1 MATLKNFNT
10 ALYVMRLD
18 ADCKYKGLLKI
29 GISNNVERRAKEVG
43 SVSVEWNDKYRAPR
57 AIVMATEMLAQAYAY
72 RKVGRP
78 KNYRQALPVR
88 SGSSEFFNT
97 DNLNQARGFI
107 CAAKRRVNVIAD
119 NEGYQPEIFDGDETE
134 ILKNTENFQENIFNK
149 SFFDDG
155 KIIIIKRATDKIFF
169 LIKKIIENDPD
180 DIYLIINS
188 SILDKKSKLRNF
200 FEKDKKNLVSV
211 AFYPD
216 TNETLSKIAHT
227 FLRNKKISLSSS
239 NINFIVNKCNGD
251 RKSLNNE
258 LEKIELYKLNKKE
271 INEQDLFKLI
281 NLNENHSVNE
291 LIDFCLA
298 KNQKKTLD
306 ILNDNIFSN
315 EDCIIITRT
324 MLKKTKRLLK
334 LIQDF
339 KITKNLEKTIN
350 NAKPPI
356 FWKEK
361 EITKQQLNKW
371 SDYKAQKL
379 IVEINET
386 ELQLKRLPV
395 NSINLVTNF
404 LLEQSI

>member
-1 MATLKNFNT
+1 MIIKYFELNK
-10 ALYVMRLD
+10 LD
-18 ADCKYKGLLKI
+18 
-29 GISNNVERRAKEVG
+29 
-43 SVSVEWNDKYRAPR
+43 
-57 AIVMATEMLAQAYAY
+57 
-72 RKVGRP
+72 
-78 KNYRQALPVR
+78 
-88 SGSSEFFNT
+88 
-97 DNLNQARGFI
+97 
-107 CAAKRRVNVIAD
+107 
-119 NEGYQPEIFDGDETE
+119 
-134 ILKNTENFQENIFNK
+134 FNK
-149 SFFDDG
+149 S
-155 KIIIIKRATDKIFF
+155 KIILLHGKNDGLKSEEVQKLQSKIKKEIKYYEEKQIIENKEFFLSEILNRSLFESEKIIVIKRASEKIRS
-169 LIKKIIENDPD
+169 IIEELIEKKSIE
-180 DIYLIINS
+180 DIFIIDCET
-188 SILDKKSKLRNF
+188 LDKKSKLRNF
-200 FEKDKKNLVSV
+200 FEKDKKNLISV

-271 INEQDLFKLI
+271 INEQDLLKLI

>member
-1 MATLKNFNT
+1 MIIKYFELNK
-10 ALYVMRLD
+10 LD
-18 ADCKYKGLLKI
+18 
-29 GISNNVERRAKEVG
+29 
-43 SVSVEWNDKYRAPR
+43 
-57 AIVMATEMLAQAYAY
+57 
-72 RKVGRP
+72 
-78 KNYRQALPVR
+78 
-88 SGSSEFFNT
+88 
-97 DNLNQARGFI
+97 
-107 CAAKRRVNVIAD
+107 
-119 NEGYQPEIFDGDETE
+119 
-134 ILKNTENFQENIFNK
+134 FNK
-149 SFFDDG
+149 S
-155 KIIIIKRATDKIFF
+155 KIILLHGKNDGLKSEEVQKLQSKIKKEIKYYEEKQIIENKEFFLSEILNRSLFESEKIIVIKRASEKIRS
-169 LIKKIIENDPD
+169 IIEELIEKKSIE
-180 DIYLIINS
+180 DIFIIDCDT
-188 SILDKKSKLRNF
+188 LDKKSKLRNF

-271 INEQDLFKLI
+271 INEQDLLKLI

-306 ILNDNIFSN
+306 ILNDNIFSD

>member
-1 MATLKNFNT
+1 MIIKYFELNK
-10 ALYVMRLD
+10 LD
-18 ADCKYKGLLKI
+18 
-29 GISNNVERRAKEVG
+29 
-43 SVSVEWNDKYRAPR
+43 
-57 AIVMATEMLAQAYAY
+57 
-72 RKVGRP
+72 
-78 KNYRQALPVR
+78 
-88 SGSSEFFNT
+88 
-97 DNLNQARGFI
+97 
-107 CAAKRRVNVIAD
+107 
-119 NEGYQPEIFDGDETE
+119 
-134 ILKNTENFQENIFNK
+134 FNK
-149 SFFDDG
+149 S
-155 KIIIIKRATDKIFF
+155 KIILLHGKNDGLKSEEVQKLQSKIKKEIKYYEEKQIIENKEFFLSEILNRSLFESEKIIVIKRASEKIRS
-169 LIKKIIENDPD
+169 IIEELIEKKSIE
-180 DIYLIINS
+180 DIFIIDCDT
-188 SILDKKSKLRNF
+188 LDKKSKLRNF

-271 INEQDLFKLI
+271 INEQDLLKLI

-339 KITKNLEKTIN
+339 KITKNLEKTIT

-371 SDYKAQKL
+371 SDYNAQKL

>member
-1 MATLKNFNT
+1 MIIKYFDLNKLDFNKNKIILLHGKNDGLKNEEVQK
-10 ALYVMRLD
+10 LQSKIKKEI
-18 ADCKYKGLLKI
+18 KYYDEKQIIENK
-29 GISNNVERRAKEVG
+29 
-43 SVSVEWNDKYRAPR
+43 
-57 AIVMATEMLAQAYAY
+57 
-72 RKVGRP
+72 
-78 KNYRQALPVR
+78 
-88 SGSSEFFNT
+88 EFF
-97 DNLNQARGFI
+97 LS
-107 CAAKRRVNVIAD
+107 
-119 NEGYQPEIFDGDETE
+119 E
-134 ILKNTENFQENIFNK
+134 ILNRSLFESE
-149 SFFDDG
+149 
-155 KIIIIKRATDKIFF
+155 KIIVIKRASEKIRS
-169 LIKKIIENDPD
+169 IIEELIEKQSIE
-180 DIYLIINS
+180 DIFIIDCDT
-188 SILDKKSKLRNF
+188 LDKKSKLRNF

-227 FLRNKKISLSSS
+227 FLKNKKISLSSS

-306 ILNDNIFSN
+306 ILNDNIFSD

-404 LLEQSI
+404 LLEKSI

>member
-1 MATLKNFNT
+1 MIIKYFELNK
-10 ALYVMRLD
+10 LD
-18 ADCKYKGLLKI
+18 
-29 GISNNVERRAKEVG
+29 
-43 SVSVEWNDKYRAPR
+43 
-57 AIVMATEMLAQAYAY
+57 
-72 RKVGRP
+72 
-78 KNYRQALPVR
+78 
-88 SGSSEFFNT
+88 
-97 DNLNQARGFI
+97 
-107 CAAKRRVNVIAD
+107 
-119 NEGYQPEIFDGDETE
+119 
-134 ILKNTENFQENIFNK
+134 FNK
-149 SFFDDG
+149 S
-155 KIIIIKRATDKIFF
+155 KIILLHGKNDGLKSEEVQKLQSKIKKEIKYYEEKQIIENKEFFFSEILNRSLFESEKIIVIKRASEKIRS
-169 LIKKIIENDPD
+169 IIEELIEKKSIE
-180 DIYLIINS
+180 DIFIIDCDT
-188 SILDKKSKLRNF
+188 LDKKSKLRNF
-200 FEKDKKNLVSV
+200 FEKDKKNLISV

-258 LEKIELYKLNKKE
+258 LEKIELYKVNKKE

-306 ILNDNIFSN
+306 ILNDNIFSD

>member
-1 MATLKNFNT
+1 MIIKYFDLNKLDFNKNKIILLHGKNDGLKNEEVQK
-10 ALYVMRLD
+10 LQSKIKKEI
-18 ADCKYKGLLKI
+18 KYYDEKQIIENK
-29 GISNNVERRAKEVG
+29 
-43 SVSVEWNDKYRAPR
+43 
-57 AIVMATEMLAQAYAY
+57 
-72 RKVGRP
+72 
-78 KNYRQALPVR
+78 
-88 SGSSEFFNT
+88 EFF
-97 DNLNQARGFI
+97 LS
-107 CAAKRRVNVIAD
+107 
-119 NEGYQPEIFDGDETE
+119 E
-134 ILKNTENFQENIFNK
+134 ILNRSLFESE
-149 SFFDDG
+149 
-155 KIIIIKRATDKIFF
+155 KIILIKRASEKIRS
-169 LIKKIIENDPD
+169 IIEELIEKKSIE
-180 DIYLIINS
+180 DIFIIDCDT
-188 SILDKKSKLRNF
+188 LDKKSKLRNF
-200 FEKDKKNLVSV
+200 FEKDKKNLISV

-306 ILNDNIFSN
+306 ILNDNIFSD

>member
-1 MATLKNFNT
+1 MIIKYFDLNKLDFNKNKIILLHGKNDGLKNEEVQK
-10 ALYVMRLD
+10 LQSKIKKEI
-18 ADCKYKGLLKI
+18 KYYDEKQIIENK
-29 GISNNVERRAKEVG
+29 
-43 SVSVEWNDKYRAPR
+43 
-57 AIVMATEMLAQAYAY
+57 
-72 RKVGRP
+72 
-78 KNYRQALPVR
+78 
-88 SGSSEFFNT
+88 EFF
-97 DNLNQARGFI
+97 LS
-107 CAAKRRVNVIAD
+107 
-119 NEGYQPEIFDGDETE
+119 E
-134 ILKNTENFQENIFNK
+134 ILNRSLFESE
-149 SFFDDG
+149 
-155 KIIIIKRATDKIFF
+155 KIILIKRASEKIRS
-169 LIKKIIENDPD
+169 IIEELIEKQSIE
-180 DIYLIINS
+180 DIFIIDCDT
-188 SILDKKSKLRNF
+188 LDKKSKLRNF

-227 FLRNKKISLSSS
+227 FLKNKKISLSSS

-306 ILNDNIFSN
+306 ILNDNIFSD